1 MEQNKKQLLIE
12 QTKKI
17 QEIVAVLTANFNE
30 EDVVDEINFLSIVKD
45 NLEQWANGQK
55 EQ

>member
-1 MEQNKKQLLIE
+1 MEQDKKQLLIE

-17 QEIVAVLTANFNE
+17 QEIVATLTTNFNE

-45 NLEQWANGQK
+45 NLEQWAK
-55 EQ
+55 TK

>member
-45 NLEQWANGQK
+45 NLEQWAK
-55 EQ
+55 TK